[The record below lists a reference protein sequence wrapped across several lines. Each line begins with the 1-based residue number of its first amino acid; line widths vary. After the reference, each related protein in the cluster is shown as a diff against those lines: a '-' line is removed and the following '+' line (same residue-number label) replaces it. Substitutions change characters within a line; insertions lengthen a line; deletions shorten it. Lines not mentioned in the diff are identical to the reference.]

1 MKLINNALLQQV
13 TTTSKEREREE
24 EVLKIKNLNKR
35 VKIQNN
41 SNVIKQL
48 YVYNIFIDE
57 TFD

>member
-24 EVLKIKNLNKR
+24 VVLKIKKLNKR